1 MEAGNMDAIF
11 KGISGQY
18 HRFTALRPDAE
29 LPAQAGVYAFA
40 RPKADGLGWV
50 PLFLSRSADLQ
61 RRLLRHER
69 WEEARLLGAT
79 HILLHTPAARDA
91 REAVEADLLAAL
103 RPVLNGPF
111 DAGAA
116 VYSFALRPLGRI
128 QEKWTHGFPSE
139 CAQSY

>member
-1 MEAGNMDAIF
+1 MDVIF
-11 KGISGQY
+11 KGASGRL
-18 HRFTALRPDAE
+18 HRFSAMRPDAQF
-29 LPAQAGVYAFA
+29 PARAGVYAFA

-50 PLFLSRSADLQ
+50 PVFVSRCGDLQ
-61 RRLLRHER
+61 KRLARHER

-79 HILLHTPAARDA
+79 HILLHMPEARDA

-116 VYSFALRPLGRI
+116 TYCLVLPL
-128 QEKWTHGFPSE
+128 S
-139 CAQSY
+139 AAA